1 MIVGDLLAGGV
12 AMVLALVLW
21 AQFDWL
27 GLSAEFV
34 RARAEWFVF
43 TPLAWVV
50 LLANL
55 YDVHRANSWRETWTG
70 IGKAVLAA
78 LFLYLIVYFALAYF
92 NPSETVARRGV
103 LYFLILAVVLTLVWR
118 RLYIAVFSAPA
129 FQRRALVVGAGE
141 TGRTLLRALRQMN
154 PAPYTVVGL
163 VDDDRAKLGK
173 SFEGAKIV
181 GDSDSLPHW
190 IREEGVTDLLFA
202 IVGPMNGGMFRAL
215 LEAQE
220 RGVEITRMAAAYE
233 EILNR
238 VPIRHLE
245 AEWLVRSF
253 VDEVRVSSFYLAA
266 KRLIDMAGAALGLA
280 VFLLVLPVVAL
291 AILVETGRPI
301 FFSQPRLGQGGRVF
315 AVMKLRTMH
324 HGAEA
329 DGQPRWA
336 RESDPRATQVG
347 RILRRMHLDEF
358 PQFWNVLKGEMSLVG
373 PRPERPELVRELEK
387 KIPFYRARLLVK
399 PGITGWAQV
408 NYGKGAS
415 VEGSAEKLEY
425 DLYYIKHRGFLL
437 DVWIILRTIGSVIGL
452 RGV

>member
-1 MIVGDLLAGGV
+1 MLLAL
-12 AMVLALVLW
+12 AMW
-21 AQFDWL
+21 AQFDWF

-34 RARAEWFVF
+34 RFRAEWFVF

-55 YDVHRANSWRETWTG
+55 YDVHRAGSWRETWTG
-70 IGKAVLAA
+70 IGKAALAG
-78 LFLYLIVYFALAYF
+78 LFLYLIAYFALAYL
-92 NPSETVARRGV
+92 NPAETLARRGV
-103 LYFLILAVVLTLVWR
+103 LYFLILAVVLTLLWR
-118 RLYIAVFSAPA
+118 RVYISVFSAPA
-129 FQRRALVVGAGE
+129 FQRRALIVGAGQ

-154 PAPYTVVGL
+154 PAPYAVIGV

-173 SFEGAKIV
+173 SFEGARIV
-181 GDSDSLPHW
+181 GDSDSLSHW
-190 IREEGVTDLLFA
+190 IRQGGVTDLLFA
-202 IVGPMNGGMFRAL
+202 IVGPMNGGMVRAL

-233 EILNR
+233 EMLNR

-245 AEWLVRSF
+245 SDWLLRSF

-266 KRLIDMAGAALGLA
+266 KRLIDMVGAALGLT
-280 VFLLVLPVVAL
+280 VFLLVLPWVAL
-291 AILVETGRPI
+291 AILLESGRPI
-301 FFSQPRLGQGGRVF
+301 FFTQTRLGQGGRIF
-315 AVMKLRTMH
+315 AVMKLRTMTQA
-324 HGAEA
+324 AEA
-329 DGQPRWA
+329 DGRPRWA
-336 RESDPRATQVG
+336 RERDPRATQVG
-347 RILRRMHLDEF
+347 RVLRRMHLDEF
-358 PQFWNVLKGEMSLVG
+358 PQFWNVLKGDMSLVG
-373 PRPERPELVRELEK
+373 PRPERPELVGDLEK
-387 KIPFYRARLLVK
+387 RIPFYRARLLVK

-437 DVWIILRTIGSVIGL
+437 DLWIILRTVGSVIGL

>member
-129 FQRRALVVGAGE
+129 FQRRALIVGAGE

-163 VDDDRAKLGK
+163 VDDDRAKLGR
-173 SFEGAKIV
+173 SFEGTKIV
-181 GDSDSLPHW
+181 GDSESLPHW
-190 IREEGVTDLLFA
+190 IREEAVTDLLFA
-202 IVGPMNGGMFRAL
+202 IVGPMKGGMFQAL

-245 AEWLVRSF
+245 ADWLLRSF
-253 VDEVRVSSFYLAA
+253 VDEVRASSFYLAA
-266 KRLIDMAGAALGLA
+266 KRLIDMAGAALGLV
-280 VFLLVLPVVAL
+280 VFLLVFPVVAL
-291 AILVETGRPI
+291 AILVESGRPI
-301 FFSQPRLGQGGRVF
+301 FFSQPRLGQGGRLF

-324 HGAEA
+324 HSAEA

-358 PQFWNVLKGEMSLVG
+358 PQFWNVLVGDMSLVG
-373 PRPERPELVRELEK
+373 PRPERPELVRDLEK